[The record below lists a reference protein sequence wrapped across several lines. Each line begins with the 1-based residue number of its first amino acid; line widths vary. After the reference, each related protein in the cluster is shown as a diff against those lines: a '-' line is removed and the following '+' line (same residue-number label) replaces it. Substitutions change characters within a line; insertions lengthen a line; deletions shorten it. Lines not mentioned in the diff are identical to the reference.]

1 MQNYKTPEVP
11 RKEEMRRDQ
20 AVPGERVQRVDTVFP
35 SQQSLSTRQML
46 EMHLREKSR
55 REVSRKWT
63 GRGLI
68 VFGAL
73 LLIGSCPFYAL
84 SLAGPATII
93 AAVVLIAGGSALL
106 SWRPRLRAANEAVL
120 IAMKYGN
127 RLTAAKLALELDV
140 SFEKAERIIQELV
153 RSGTAEID
161 LDQRDP
167 DHTIVYR
174 IKGL

>member
-1 MQNYKTPEVP
+1 MEDYKTPEVP
-11 RKEEMRRDQ
+11 RGREARRDLG
-20 AVPGERVQRVDTVFP
+20 VPGARVERVDTFSRTQP
-35 SQQSLSTRQML
+35 QLTTGQIL

-93 AAVVLIAGGSALL
+93 AGVVLIAGGGALL

-120 IAMKYGN
+120 VAMKYGN

-153 RSGTAEID
+153 RNGTAEID
-161 LDQRDP
+161 LDEKDP

-174 IKGL
+174 VKGL

>member
-1 MQNYKTPEVP
+1 MEDYKSPELPSERQV
-11 RKEEMRRDQ
+11 RRDK
-20 AVPGERVQRVDTVFP
+20 AVPDERVERVDTFSRVQP
-35 SQQSLSTRQML
+35 PLTTKQIL
-46 EMHLREKSR
+46 EMHLKEKSR
-55 REVSRKWT
+55 REVGRKWA

-84 SLAGPATII
+84 SLAGPATVT
-93 AAVVLIAGGSALL
+93 AGVVLMAGGGAILA
-106 SWRPRLRAANEAVL
+106 WRPKLKPTNEAILV
-120 IAMKYGN
+120 AMKYGN
-127 RLTAAKLALELDV
+127 RLTATKLALELDV

-161 LDQRDP
+161 LDQKDP
-167 DHTIVYR
+167 DHAIIYK